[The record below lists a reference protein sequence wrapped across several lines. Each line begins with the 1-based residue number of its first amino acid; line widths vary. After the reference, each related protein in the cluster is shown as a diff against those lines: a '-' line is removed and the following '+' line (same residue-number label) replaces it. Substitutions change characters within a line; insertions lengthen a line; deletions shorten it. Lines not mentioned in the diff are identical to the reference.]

1 MTLEEFIKQYYGSNS
16 GLAKELSVSVQCV
29 YDFKASRERMYRYLP
44 QLKKHTGLSA
54 DEIIKIIENE

>member
-44 QLKKHTGLSA
+44 QLKKHTVSTYRSQQR
-54 DEIIKIIENE
+54 KKKR